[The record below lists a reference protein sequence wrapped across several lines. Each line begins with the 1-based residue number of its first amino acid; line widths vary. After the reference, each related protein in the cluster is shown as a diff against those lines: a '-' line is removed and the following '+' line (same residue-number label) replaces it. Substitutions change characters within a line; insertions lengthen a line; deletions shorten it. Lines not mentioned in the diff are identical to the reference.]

1 MNRFKNE
8 LTAVF
13 IVWSMSANICLDTHT
28 HTHTV
33 VYIHIYVCTQF
44 CMCICIYTHTHTKCV
59 CVYIYIYVILMNFI
73 VCNKI
78 FKQMYVYTVLIQE
91 QTPFS

>member
-1 MNRFKNE
+1 MY
-8 LTAVF
+8 
-13 IVWSMSANICLDTHT
+13 IHT
-28 HTHTV
+28 HTHKV
-33 VYIHIYVCTQF
+33 
-44 CMCICIYTHTHTKCV
+44 CV
-59 CVYIYIYVILMNFI
+59 CIYIYIYVILMNFI